1 MLVIE
6 EISMV
11 AVGLY
16 NALDFRSMCGRSRTH
31 DVHECNYAQ
40 IGNAMGR
47 MPIKIELGDFLQL
60 KPVNNIG
67 LIDDLLAKNDDGS
80 WVHPEMSLAS

>member
-1 MLVIE
+1 
-6 EISMV
+6 
-11 AVGLY
+11 
-16 NALDFRSMCGRSRTH
+16 
-31 DVHECNYAQ
+31 
-40 IGNAMGR
+40 